1 MTKNYR
7 TISLAF
13 VLVIVAFFCGVDF
26 AGWLSGRDAITGAP
40 FRSLHLGLIFVLLVG
55 FYMFVAIVRSKDGL
69 PWGGGPGNPY

>member
-13 VLVIVAFFCGVDF
+13 VLVIVAFLCGVDF

-40 FRSLHLGLIFVLLVG
+40 FSFLHHELIVLLLVG
-55 FYMFVAIVRSKDGL
+55 FAMFVAIVRSKDGL